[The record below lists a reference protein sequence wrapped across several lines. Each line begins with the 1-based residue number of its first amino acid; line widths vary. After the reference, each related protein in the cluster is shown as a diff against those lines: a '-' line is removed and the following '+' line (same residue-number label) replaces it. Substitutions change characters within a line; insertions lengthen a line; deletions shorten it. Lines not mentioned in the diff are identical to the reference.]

1 MQKYFWTAIFVFMIV
16 ASALYAKDKSP
27 QSSAFVQGTVLSVQK
42 EDVQSPQYMG
52 GTNPSDAP
60 LQSSYYAYNVS
71 IHVGCETYVG
81 RYETPFDYF
90 PSALSP
96 NHSVDVR
103 LTKHVMYFNVP
114 GENDMK
120 MPIVHYTNDAAGCGR
135 GN

>member
-1 MQKYFWTAIFVFMIV
+1 MQKHLYVAIFVIV
-16 ASALYAKDKSP
+16 MTAAALYAKDKSL
-27 QSSAFVQGTVLSVQK
+27 QSNAFVQGTVLSVDK
-42 EDVQSPQYMG
+42 EDVQSPEAMG

-71 IHVGCETYVG
+71 IHVGCATYVG

-90 PSALSP
+90 PSAFSP
-96 NHSVDVR
+96 NHPVDVR

-114 GENDMK
+114 GQNDMK
-120 MPIVHYTNDAAGCGR
+120 MPIVHHTNDAAGCSS